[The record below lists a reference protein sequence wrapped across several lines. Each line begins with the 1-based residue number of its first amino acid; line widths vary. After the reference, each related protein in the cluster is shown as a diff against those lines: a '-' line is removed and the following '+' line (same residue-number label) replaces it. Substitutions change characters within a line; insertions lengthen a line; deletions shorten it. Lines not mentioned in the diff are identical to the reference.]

1 MPFLRNFKIT
11 IPLIIGVVLLALPL
25 TRRYVALQMGW
36 QRTEAG
42 SILPRS
48 HLLKDDPVWRSDWFQ
63 LLEKL
68 QHHGKIPNEGD
79 QYLRS
84 HPQDLALLSARIRY
98 LLSICPMPRRAGELD
113 AVSPDMEK
121 QYQASEKRDIARR
134 KVLLPL
140 IRELSLLGQRQEP
153 QNAFFDWLLSF
164 VAYAQYQDDLGWRYL
179 QSAERKTQFD
189 AHDLDFA
196 NDVLQREQRV
206 LGRPLLWEEKY
217 AAKIYISPHA
227 IFRTHV
233 LGEWLRWK
241 IIQKMRAGDFQQA
254 LQIQETLSRL
264 GNLITREAKLYFT
277 ASLGNRLL
285 AHAYFAP
292 LDISVKTDAGM
303 PFQRPKMTQKERFY
317 KVARFA
323 DTHHLSQ
330 LHQIGQDYLRSR
342 RYVSRVQDQAT
353 EQFSGSITKPQ
364 FTVMRLSW
372 IFGVLLFSLIGGAAA
387 GWLCLRWLKSPAQ
400 TPPNLARFATV
411 ASWILWIIPCAALF
425 GFVFS
430 GDRWEFNI
438 WVWDIGNASV
448 ITLLFPL
455 FLAFI
460 INLLIVLLLPWR
472 RILENQTVS
481 FWTQIKVR
489 NL

>member
-1 MPFLRNFKIT
+1 
-11 IPLIIGVVLLALPL
+11 
-25 TRRYVALQMGW
+25 
-36 QRTEAG
+36 
-42 SILPRS
+42 
-48 HLLKDDPVWRSDWFQ
+48 
-63 LLEKL
+63 
-68 QHHGKIPNEGD
+68 
-79 QYLRS
+79 
-84 HPQDLALLSARIRY
+84 
-98 LLSICPMPRRAGELD
+98 
-113 AVSPDMEK
+113 
-121 QYQASEKRDIARR
+121 
-134 KVLLPL
+134 
-140 IRELSLLGQRQEP
+140 
-153 QNAFFDWLLSF
+153 

-481 FWTQIKVR
+481 FWTQIKVLLAVIVLLLTPPFLYFLTMIFPFDYIFRYYYEYIFLTQLTIGCIIAVIYSVLLWLIIRHFRAQKMRGYWR
-489 NL
+489 NVFYFTRCSLGSFAWWGIILYALCMGITVAVRTQVDSQPSPIVSQGILAIHADRSDLTGTVDPQEFYAKWDKF